1 VDGALVGA
9 GSQWPV
15 VARGKEQF
23 GCKEK
28 KNGTIDRPPQEWQ
41 GQKNPMTPPLSPFR
55 SFSNSEEAALFW
67 SELD

>member
-41 GQKNPMTPPLSPFR
+41 GQKNPMTPPLSP
-55 SFSNSEEAALFW
+55 L
-67 SELD
+67 